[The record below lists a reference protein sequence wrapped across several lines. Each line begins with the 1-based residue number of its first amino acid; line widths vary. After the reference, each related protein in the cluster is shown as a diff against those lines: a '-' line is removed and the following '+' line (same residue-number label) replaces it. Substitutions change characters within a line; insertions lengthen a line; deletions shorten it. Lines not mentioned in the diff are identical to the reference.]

1 MNTKDDPKKPIL
13 KPSDFANLPQ
23 NQWRNTQAQVT
34 KFQVPK
40 SGRDFTSMR
49 RGSR

>member
-1 MNTKDDPKKPIL
+1 MDKKSKKPIA
-13 KPSDFANLPQ
+13 KPSDFGNLPQ
-23 NQWRNTQAQVT
+23 NQWRNAQNLVT

-40 SGRDFTSMR
+40 IGRDFSGMR

>member
-1 MNTKDDPKKPIL
+1 MTGKNKKPVL
-13 KPSDFANLPQ
+13 KPSDFGNLPQ
-23 NQWRNTQAQVT
+23 NQWRNAQAQVT

-40 SGRDFTSMR
+40 TGRDFTGFR

>member
-1 MNTKDDPKKPIL
+1 MKAKPVA
-13 KPSDFANLPQ
+13 KPSDFKNLPQ
-23 NQWRNTQAQVT
+23 NQWRNTSPQVT

-40 SGRDFTSMR
+40 AGRDFTSMR